1 MISSGSILTWVIHI
15 SIHTVEDFMKSKRN
29 LAFIVELFLLFA
41 LMLLVTVV
49 LTRAF
54 VSSRM
59 QSLYARHKTEAVIV
73 AERVAEISMSA
84 DDLDG
89 ALKLISEMEEV
100 SDLSEYEEGATF
112 MSKIS
117 EDGKDSYLV
126 KLKWEIESDRSGA
139 LNTQEISVYFGEGS
153 EPIYVL
159 ESGSFRKEASH
170 GA

>member
-1 MISSGSILTWVIHI
+1 
-15 SIHTVEDFMKSKRN
+15 MKSKRN

-73 AERVAEISMSA
+73 AERVAEVSMSA
-84 DDLDG
+84 DDLEE
-89 ALKLISEMEEV
+89 ALKLISDMEEV
-100 SDLSEYEEGATF
+100 SDINESVDGATF
-112 MSKIS
+112 VSRIS
-117 EDGKDSYLV
+117 EDGKDTYSV
-126 KLKWEIESDRSGA
+126 RLKWESESGRSGA
-139 LNTQEISVYFGEGS
+139 LNIQEISIYFGEDS